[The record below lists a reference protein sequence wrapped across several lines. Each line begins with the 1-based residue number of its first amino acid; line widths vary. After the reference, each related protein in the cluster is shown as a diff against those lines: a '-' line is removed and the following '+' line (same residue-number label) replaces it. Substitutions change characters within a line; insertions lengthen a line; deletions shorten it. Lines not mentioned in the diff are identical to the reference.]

1 MQEASKQE
9 NNYLQKQTQTQKE
22 SKTMRVKKKSPCAS
36 DLAPCVKKKKRKR
49 QTDAS
54 GACAASRT
62 RLSPVLLTHKVL
74 RDLHPAIRSLFPPA
88 LTLFQPRQPP
98 RGCWRLQILAQ
109 RRAFALSV

>member
-36 DLAPCVKKKKRKR
+36 DLAPCVKKKQKKRKR

-62 RLSPVLLTHKVL
+62 RLSPVLLTHMGL
-74 RDLHPAIRSLFPPA
+74 DP
-88 LTLFQPRQPP
+88 
-98 RGCWRLQILAQ
+98 
-109 RRAFALSV
+109 